1 MDQNAQPTADPGV
14 VTSDVTDIPVTDTD
28 ASGGPET
35 PPAPPPEPE
44 FDASAFITKF
54 DAAMRTKDAQNI
66 SASIQHV
73 AVVLGPD
80 AYEVVQLRGALRK
93 LITG

>member
-1 MDQNAQPTADPGV
+1 MDQNAQPTADPVV
-14 VTSDVTDIPVTDTD
+14 VTSDVTDVTVTD
-28 ASGGPET
+28 ASGSPE
-35 PPAPPPEPE
+35 APPEPQ

-66 SASIQHV
+66 SAAIQHV